1 MSSNKCTICDAD
13 VHCEDLLI
21 SGPFAIWIC
30 DDCSKKLLWAASKFR
45 KSAMAKKEKEAKE

>member
-21 SGPFAIWIC
+21 SGPFAIWMC
-30 DDCSKKLLWAASKFR
+30 NDCSKKLLWAASEFR
-45 KSAMAKKEKEAKE
+45 KSALEKKEAKE